1 VTGWR
6 VLLTR
11 PAQESAALA
20 ATLAEQGI
28 YSSSLPLLAI
38 EALSESAEQRAT
50 LADLQRYSAVIVVS
64 KPAARLALDLLDRY
78 QTPVSAEQPWFS
90 VGAATAQVLRERSL
104 QVHYPEQGDDSEAL
118 LALPQLQQALTA
130 AASPRVLILRG
141 EGGRELLA
149 ERLRGQGVQVDY
161 LPLYRRV
168 LPDYP
173 PAALAE
179 RIQAERLNALVV
191 SSGQGFVHLRELAAE
206 AWAELA
212 QLPLFVP
219 SPRVAEMAR
228 AAGAQFVVDCRG
240 ASAAAL
246 LAALQAQPAPISDA
260 KDGYVSEATT
270 PKEQAPQDHD
280 VNQQPSEPVQAAAK
294 PVTPAAVAGKPASRG
309 NGLALLALL
318 VAAAGAGAGGWGLWQ
333 LQALDAREQQ
343 QQGQLQNARS
353 EAQSLAQTGK
363 QLEARLDQLPSV
375 EELETR
381 RRLLAQLQ
389 GDQQLLNQ
397 RLETVLGASRQDW
410 RLAEAEH
417 LLRLA
422 SLRLSALQDIN
433 SATALVQAADEILH
447 EQDDPA
453 AFAAREQLAKSLQ
466 ALRSTAN
473 PDRTGLFLQL
483 GALRDQVAQLNA
495 QAPSFSGEGGVLS
508 ELADEGVMEPQWW
521 QRGLQTLSEYFRID
535 FNADR
540 NIRPVLAGQSLTQ
553 VRLALSLALEQA
565 QWGALH
571 GQTAVYRQA
580 LQQAREVLDAHFD
593 VDNPNSRA
601 LRARIDE
608 LAERPIAVTPPNL
621 SQTLNAVQAY
631 LQAKQAARSQ
641 QQVEAEPA
649 AAATEDVEAQLQEA
663 LQ

>member
-1 VTGWR
+1 MMGWR
-6 VLLTR
+6 LLLTR
-11 PAQESAALA
+11 PDQESVALA
-20 ATLAEQGI
+20 ATLTEQGI

-38 EALSESAEQRAT
+38 ETLSESAEQRAT
-50 LADLQRYSAVIVVS
+50 FADLSRYCAVIVVS
-64 KPAARLALDLLDRY
+64 KPAARLGLDLLDRY
-78 QTPVSAEQPWFS
+78 QLPVPAEQPWFS
-90 VGAATAQVLRERSL
+90 VGAATAQILREHGL
-104 QVHYPEQGDDSEAL
+104 QAYYPEQADDSEAL
-118 LALPQLQQALTA
+118 LALPQLQLALTA
-130 AASPRVLILRG
+130 ASNPQVLILRG

-173 PAALAE
+173 PGALVE
-179 RIQAERLNALVV
+179 RVQAERLNAMVV

-212 QLPLFVP
+212 RLPLFVP

-240 ASAAAL
+240 ASATAL
-246 LAALQAQPAPISDA
+246 LAALQTQPAPISDA

-270 PKEQAPQDHD
+270 PKEQGPKDHD
-280 VNQQPSEPVQAAAK
+280 VKQPEQTSLDAAAAL
-294 PVTPAAVAGKPASRG
+294 PVPPSTASKPASRG

-343 QQGQLQNARS
+343 QQGQLQEARS

-363 QLEARLDQLPSV
+363 KLEVRLDQLPSV

-381 RRLLAQLQ
+381 RRLLTQLQ

-483 GALRDQVAQLNA
+483 GALREQVAQLNA
-495 QAPSFSGEGGVLS
+495 LAPSFNSEGGVLS
-508 ELADEGVMEPQWW
+508 ELAAEGVMEPQWW
-521 QRGLQTLSEYFRID
+521 QRALQTLSEYFRID

-571 GQTAVYRQA
+571 GQSEVYRQA
-580 LQQAREVLDAHFD
+580 LQQAREVLDGNFD

-608 LAERPIAVTPPNL
+608 LAERPIAVTPPDL
-621 SQTLNAVQAY
+621 SPTLNAVQAY
-631 LQAKQAARSQ
+631 IQAKQAARSQ
-641 QQVEAEPA
+641 QTIEAEPA
-649 AAATEDVEAQLQEA
+649 AATADDVEAQLQEA